1 MITLPRR
8 TFLEFAL
15 FASLLGTSGALAAPP
30 PLTAPGADL
39 RLLFGGVTDGVAD
52 IGLEIALQPG
62 WKTYWRHPGDAGI
75 PPNFEAAG
83 STGIAEVTPRFPT
96 PVRFDE
102 GGLVGIGYTE
112 PVILPLDVRLA
123 DPSRP
128 AELVLT
134 VQIGLCRDICVPLEA
149 KPVLRI
155 DPAAPA
161 EPSVAAQIAAAR
173 ARLPVP
179 ATAAMVPRIVRLS
192 RDDGAFPPVI
202 TVEAMVPA
210 GASPSDTD
218 LFVEGPSSAWTLP
231 VPEPIGTSGNPRLWR
246 FALDGQPS
254 GADTTTTRLRFTLT
268 AGGRAVE
275 QTIGLDGAGVLP

>member
-1 MITLPRR
+1 MITPPRR

-15 FASLLGTSGALAAPP
+15 FAALLGTSGALAAPP
-30 PLTAPGADL
+30 PLAAPGADL
-39 RLLFGGVTDGVAD
+39 RLLFGGVRDGVAD
-52 IGLEIALQPG
+52 IGLEIALHPG

-102 GGLVGIGYTE
+102 AGLVGIGYTE

-149 KPVLRI
+149 KPSLRI
-155 DPAAPA
+155 DPAVP
-161 EPSVAAQIAAAR
+161 VAAGEADRLAQAR

-179 ATAAMVPRIVRLS
+179 ATAAMVPRIVRFS

-202 TVEAMVPA
+202 TVEAAVPA
-210 GASPSDTD
+210 GATAGDTD
-218 LFVEGPSSAWTLP
+218 LFAEGPNPAWTLP

-246 FALDGQPS
+246 FTLDGQPS
-254 GADTTTTRLRFTLT
+254 GADTTGARLRFTLT
-268 AGGRAVE
+268 AGGRSVE
-275 QTIGLDGAGVLP
+275 QTVGLDGAGVLP